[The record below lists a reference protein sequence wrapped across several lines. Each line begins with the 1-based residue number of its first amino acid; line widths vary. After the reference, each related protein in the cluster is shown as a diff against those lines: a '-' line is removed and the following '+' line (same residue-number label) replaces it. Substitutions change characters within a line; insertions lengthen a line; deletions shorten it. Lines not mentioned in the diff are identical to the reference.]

1 MTKQELIAFIETLPE
16 ETAPE
21 SFDQMAA
28 ELQRISFMADVQAGL
43 DEISRGELVSH
54 EEIEEE
60 MAAWL
65 EE

>member
-1 MTKQELIAFIETLPE
+1 
-16 ETAPE
+16 
-21 SFDQMAA
+21 MAA

-43 DEISRGELVSH
+43 DEIERGELVSH

>member
-1 MTKQELIAFIETLPE
+1 MPE

-21 SFDQMAA
+21 SFDRIAT
-28 ELQRISFMADVQAGL
+28 ELQRIGFMADVQAGL
-43 DEISRGELVSH
+43 DDIERGELVSH

-65 EE
+65 DK